1 MTSIKGETAVVV
13 MMQVQKLNL
22 PALRRNYSFVF
33 GFFAS
38 ALYLNYFCDFCPVS
52 LITDR

>member
-13 MMQVQKLNL
+13 MMQLQKLDL
-22 PALRRNYSFVF
+22 PALQRNYSFVF

-38 ALYLNYFCDFCPVS
+38 AS
-52 LITDR
+52 RI